1 MEPNQRYYERR
12 ALEETKAA
20 ARAVTPEGKERH
32 RQLAEGFRQR
42 AQECAQASTSW
53 PYRGLAAPAAAE
65 ALSK

>member
-42 AQECAQASTSW
+42 AQDCAQSSTW
-53 PYRGLAAPAAAE
+53 PYRGLAAPAMDAM
-65 ALSK
+65 SK

>member
-42 AQECAQASTSW
+42 AQDCAQAQSW
-53 PYRGLAAPAAAE
+53 PYRGLATPAMDAM
-65 ALSK
+65 SK

>member
-32 RQLAEGFRQR
+32 RILAEGFRQR
-42 AQECAQASTSW
+42 ALECAQGGSW
-53 PYRGLAAPAAAE
+53 PYRGLGQPAAAE